1 MAVGKTGGY
10 NHVRETVYEGGRT
23 GRKLDRRGCRMGKTK
38 EKGVYDR
45 NDAGQV
51 NERQKECRPGGN
63 RTGIMQDLV
72 YPGQERC
79 RAGMMQDR
87 RNAGMMQD

>member
-1 MAVGKTGGY
+1 MREGGQEGSSTGG
-10 NHVRETVYEGGRT
+10 
-23 GRKLDRRGCRMGKTK
+23 
-38 EKGVYDR
+38 
-45 NDAGQV
+45 DAGWERQRKKGSMTGMMQDRK

-87 RNAGMMQD
+87 RNAGMIQD